1 MTRFSIV
8 PPMRAAS
15 VPLIGVRYWTAI
27 SLASIA
33 GCNLGDFVSLYLHL
47 GHWRGLFPIVLV
59 LGLLLFAERRSGRA
73 SEGWY
78 WAVIIVIRTAATNLA
93 DLATNTFN
101 IEFSWVI
108 AVLELL
114 QVLVVLPLAP
124 RQVPAGAV
132 CAGIPV
138 ADGWYWASMLT
149 AGTLGTAIG
158 DCVAE
163 EFKLGTGPGTL
174 VLSAI
179 AAIVLVIGSR
189 LRWSKASYW
198 FAIIA
203 VRAAGTTA
211 GDYLAFHDGLG
222 LGLALSTACTT
233 AVFVATLLLWRRPT
247 PGTTDT
253 SATQHRIG
261 LTEAE

>member
-15 VPLIGVRYWTAI
+15 VPAIGVRYWTAI

-47 GHWRGLFPIVLV
+47 GHWRGLFPVVLV
-59 LGLLLFAERRSGRA
+59 LALLLFAESRSRRA

-78 WAVIIVIRTAATNLA
+78 WAVIIVIRTAATNLS

-101 IEFSWVI
+101 IEFPWVI

-114 QVLVVLPLAP
+114 QVLVVLPVAP
-124 RQVPAGAV
+124 RQVPAGSDS
-132 CAGIPV
+132 AGLPV

-158 DCVAE
+158 DCVADG
-163 EFKLGTGPGTL
+163 FNLGTGRGTL

-179 AAIVLVIGSR
+179 LGVVLVIGTR
-189 LRWSKASYW
+189 ARWSKASYW
-198 FAIIA
+198 FAIVA

-233 AVFVATLLLWRRPT
+233 AVFVAVLLFWRRPAS
-247 PGTTDT
+247 GAADK
-253 SATQHRIG
+253 SATQS
-261 LTEAE
+261 LMQS